1 MRPSREAFEEALAV
15 FCGDY
20 AEYRISVTN
29 GSSRYYVDET
39 VAEATK
45 SKAVVMGAYD
55 QQEATI
61 RELSEALEAVL
72 DNVPACVF
80 VDTYPWEG
88 RCGIHDFTIQKPRE
102 CAVQHA
108 VEVLARTRGAS

>member
-1 MRPSREAFEEALAV
+1 MRPSRNYLEDLLTQFALDTIDAAGAARFGSPV
-15 FCGDY
+15 Y
-20 AEYRISVTN
+20 A
-29 GSSRYYVDET
+29 DEMT
-39 VAEATK
+39 GKKQETRRSILTAWDE
-45 SKAVVMGAYD
+45 
-55 QQEATI
+55 QEATI

-108 VEVLARTRGAS
+108 VEVLARARGAS